1 MQVIVH
7 KPKCTVHVPSIVP
20 EALKKKTTNVGG
32 ESKYKCSLSVYLGT
46 YLAFFFIESVLKY
59 TCTLKKFEKVRKCR
73 KNEVLKNY
81 T

>member
-1 MQVIVH
+1 
-7 KPKCTVHVPSIVP
+7 VP

-46 YLAFFFIESVLKY
+46 YLAFFEFFFFIKSVLKY
-59 TCTLKKFEKVRKCR
+59 ICTLKKFEKVRKCG
-73 KNEVLKNY
+73 KSEVLKNY